1 MILGAYL
8 SLKIGRKR
16 LLHDPRADL
25 GAALGERIDVLGIEL
40 LEALLDT
47 RRQVA
52 DELAVGLRAGRE
64 PARNPDAGGGEAAD
78 HLAERG
84 VLAADLLQVGHAEI
98 FKPRYTH
105 WFGILRVMTQRRTVF
120 FVSDGTGITAQ
131 MLGHSL
137 LTQFE
142 GVEFNQVTLPFVDSA
157 EKAEECLA
165 RIAAEGGNGGQP
177 IVFST
182 LVNNDV
188 RTVVRKANALFI
200 DFFES
205 FIDPLEAGLGVKS
218 SHTIGRSHSAM
229 DKKEYQQR
237 IEAINFAMAHDD
249 GASHRELAQA
259 DVILIGVSRSGKTPT
274 SLYLAMQFG
283 VKAANY
289 PLIPEDLDRMKLP
302 EALRTEKHRL
312 YGLTIAPERL
322 HEIRKERRPG
332 SKYADLD
339 NCRFEVDEAE
349 NLMRREGVRC
359 INSTSKSI
367 EEIATTIL
375 RELRIS
381 RQIY

>member
-1 MILGAYL
+1 
-8 SLKIGRKR
+8 
-16 LLHDPRADL
+16 
-25 GAALGERIDVLGIEL
+25 
-40 LEALLDT
+40 
-47 RRQVA
+47 
-52 DELAVGLRAGRE
+52 
-64 PARNPDAGGGEAAD
+64 
-78 HLAERG
+78 
-84 VLAADLLQVGHAEI
+84 
-98 FKPRYTH
+98 
-105 WFGILRVMTQRRTVF
+105 MTQRRTVF

-142 GVEFNQVTLPFVDSA
+142 GVEFNQVTLPFVDST
-157 EKAEECLA
+157 EKAEECVA
-165 RIAAEGGNGGQP
+165 RIAAEAGNGQP

-188 RTVVRKANALFI
+188 RTVVRRAKALFI

-249 GASHRELAQA
+249 GASHRELGQA

-274 SLYLAMQFG
+274 SLYLALQFG

-289 PLIPEDLDRMKLP
+289 PLIPEDFHRMKLP
-302 EALRTEKHRL
+302 EALRQYKTKL
-312 YGLTIAPERL
+312 YGLTITTERL

-332 SKYADLD
+332 SQYADLE
-339 NCRFEVDEAE
+339 NCRFEVEQAEA
-349 NLMRREGVRC
+349 LMRREGIRS

-375 RELRIS
+375 RELRIA
-381 RQIY
+381 RQVY

>member
-1 MILGAYL
+1 M
-8 SLKIGRKR
+8 SQ
-16 LLHDPRADL
+16 P
-25 GAALGERIDVLGIEL
+25 
-40 LEALLDT
+40 
-47 RRQVA
+47 
-52 DELAVGLRAGRE
+52 
-64 PARNPDAGGGEAAD
+64 
-78 HLAERG
+78 
-84 VLAADLLQVGHAEI
+84 
-98 FKPRYTH
+98 
-105 WFGILRVMTQRRTVF
+105 RTVF

-142 GVEFNQVTLPFVDSA
+142 GVEFNQVTLPFVDSP
-157 EKAEECLA
+157 EKAEECLT
-165 RIAAEGGNGGQP
+165 RIAAEAGNGQP

-182 LVNNDV
+182 LVNSELRAIV
-188 RTVVRKANALFI
+188 RRANALFI

-249 GASHRELAQA
+249 GASHRELGQA

-289 PLIPEDLDRMKLP
+289 PLIPEDFHRMKLP
-302 EALRTEKHRL
+302 EALRSEKTRL

-332 SKYADLD
+332 SRYADLD
-339 NCRFEVDEAE
+339 NCRYEVEEAE
-349 NLMRREGVRC
+349 TLMRREGIRS

-375 RELRIS
+375 RELRIK

>member
-1 MILGAYL
+1 M
-8 SLKIGRKR
+8 SQ
-16 LLHDPRADL
+16 
-25 GAALGERIDVLGIEL
+25 
-40 LEALLDT
+40 T
-47 RRQVA
+47 
-52 DELAVGLRAGRE
+52 
-64 PARNPDAGGGEAAD
+64 
-78 HLAERG
+78 
-84 VLAADLLQVGHAEI
+84 
-98 FKPRYTH
+98 
-105 WFGILRVMTQRRTVF
+105 RTVF
-120 FVSDGTGITAQ
+120 FLSDGTGITAQ

-142 GVEFNQVTLPFVDSA
+142 GVEFTQVTLPFVDSV

-165 RIAAEGGNGGQP
+165 RIEAAAADGQP

-182 LVNNDV
+182 LVNQDL
-188 RTVVRKANALFI
+188 RAVVRRANALFL
-200 DFFES
+200 DFFET
-205 FIDPLEAGLGVKS
+205 FIDPLEAGLGVRS

-237 IEAINFAMAHDD
+237 MEAINFAMAHDD
-249 GASHRELAQA
+249 GSSHRELGQA

-289 PLIPEDLDRMKLP
+289 PLIPEDFDRMKLP
-302 EALRTEKHRL
+302 EALRTTKAKL

-322 HEIRKERRPG
+322 HEIRRERRPD
-332 SKYADLD
+332 SKYAALE

-349 NLMRREGVRC
+349 ALMRREGIRC

-375 RELRIS
+375 RELKIS
-381 RQIY
+381 RQVY

>member
-1 MILGAYL
+1 
-8 SLKIGRKR
+8 
-16 LLHDPRADL
+16 
-25 GAALGERIDVLGIEL
+25 
-40 LEALLDT
+40 
-47 RRQVA
+47 
-52 DELAVGLRAGRE
+52 
-64 PARNPDAGGGEAAD
+64 
-78 HLAERG
+78 
-84 VLAADLLQVGHAEI
+84 
-98 FKPRYTH
+98 
-105 WFGILRVMTQRRTVF
+105 MTMRRTVF

-165 RIAAEGGNGGQP
+165 RIASEAANGQP

-188 RTVVRKANALFI
+188 RQVLRRANALFI

-205 FIDPLEAGLGVKS
+205 FIDPLEAGLGVRS

-249 GASHRELAQA
+249 GASHRELSLA

-302 EALRTEKHRL
+302 EALRAEKARL

-339 NCRFEVDEAE
+339 NCRFEVSEAE

>member
-1 MILGAYL
+1 MP
-8 SLKIGRKR
+8 
-16 LLHDPRADL
+16 H
-25 GAALGERIDVLGIEL
+25 
-40 LEALLDT
+40 
-47 RRQVA
+47 
-52 DELAVGLRAGRE
+52 
-64 PARNPDAGGGEAAD
+64 
-78 HLAERG
+78 
-84 VLAADLLQVGHAEI
+84 
-98 FKPRYTH
+98 
-105 WFGILRVMTQRRTVF
+105 RRTVF
-120 FVSDGTGITAQ
+120 FISDGTGITAQ

-142 GVEFNQVTLPFVDSA
+142 GVDFNQVTLPFVDSA

-165 RIAAEGGNGGQP
+165 RIQAESASGNGQP

-182 LVNNDV
+182 LVNQDV
-188 RTVVRKANALFI
+188 RAVVRQAPALFL
-200 DFFES
+200 DFFET
-205 FIDPLEAGLGVKS
+205 FIDPLEAGLGLKS

-249 GASHRELAQA
+249 GASHRELGLA

-274 SLYLAMQFG
+274 SLYLALQFG

-289 PLIPEDLDRMKLP
+289 PLIPEDFERAKLP
-302 EALRTEKHRL
+302 EALRVQKTKL

-322 HEIRKERRPG
+322 HEIRKERRPD
-332 SKYADLD
+332 SRYAALD
-339 NCRFEVDEAE
+339 NCRYEVEAAQA
-349 NLMRREGVRC
+349 LMRREGIRS

-381 RQIY
+381 RQVY